1 MTIALDG
8 RRRHLAL
15 IEISSPSHLASPS
28 PFLPKAT
35 IGNSMTT
42 RFFLDTAALSSGR
55 LNSPFRWCLEALA
68 RR

>member
-42 RFFLDTAALSSGR
+42 RFFSGHCSVVIR
-55 LNSPFRWCLEALA
+55 AFELA
-68 RR
+68 VSLVP